1 MSKLLQIFTCVLKA
15 AEATAIIRL
24 APLTSYQSLNAV
36 VKLRTPAARHSTSL
50 NLKLYS
56 KIPWRPGVLR
66 EKVRVA
72 KELDYLKISSQM
84 AGNFK

>member
-1 MSKLLQIFTCVLKA
+1 MCVLKA

-24 APLTSYQSLNAV
+24 SPLTSYQSLNAV
-36 VKLRTPAARHSTSL
+36 VKLRTLAARHSTSL
-50 NLKLYS
+50 KLKLYS
-56 KIPWRPGVLR
+56 QMPWRPRVLR

-72 KELDYLKISSQM
+72 EELRYLKISFQL